1 MHWRRNLAIGGLTLT
16 LGAGLVVFL
25 AFRLGRPALDRWTA
39 SPEFQ
44 EMLSREVSK
53 SMKVDGRF
61 GPLKVT
67 GMEADTPSYTSE
79 GWPGEAIGSLNAEGI
94 HGVFNPWAILR
105 RVWQV
110 DRITLERGSF
120 ALRMPDDSLKRPAN
134 KGRKPWYAIFM
145 PTRFYCP
152 EIICPS
158 ARVEFPFQGKTGRLL
173 DLNLKARMIGQDFEY
188 FADAGRF
195 DFPLFPEMN
204 VDELNLFITREQVDI
219 RRVRLSAPGGDPGRM
234 NLSGR
239 LGMREDKSI
248 RAKVEVTDF
257 PFGRALPS
265 EWFERLDGRLTGKL
279 AWETDASGLKTA
291 SDGIVKLR
299 DVEVRGWGWLENLA
313 LVHDNPDL
321 KLLKVPQARCSFAF
335 DGTAFHVR
343 KLEATVGDLVSFR
356 GEADYDSKDLQTRAN
371 LTLDSFDLKSWL
383 PSDFKHRVDARGN
396 GDVFWKGTWKDPLQS
411 TAVGK
416 IFIPAC
422 SYRFRPVFLT
432 ALKRYGVELPET
444 MELDGFNLHFSQAGP
459 RFDITHLGVTSH
471 RGLSLKGYGHWVA
484 DQSWETNLEVA
495 GLDAGMWKPKGG
507 SGRVQ
512 GRVALKGQ
520 WISTKPQLREGR
532 GTATLRVEN
541 ARMTDFQF
549 QKSLARF
556 LKTDEVRDL
565 RFRDFELSGEGDIR
579 SVLIRNVRMYSPGK
593 LGLEGS
599 IQTGADGSLSGTVWL
614 GLPAQWLEWLPE
626 AQTTVFPRK
635 KEGLCWAR
643 VRISGTT
650 AKMEQDL
657 GSQIMRALRRHPL
670 ALIGL
675 GFRAASWWLGDAL
688 GTYDG
693 DKPDDR
699 GR

>member
-1 MHWRRNLAIGGLTLT
+1 MNWRRFLAVALPVLA
-16 LGAGLVVFL
+16 LLAGLVAAL
-25 AFRLGRPALDRWTA
+25 AIHFGRPALDRWTA

-44 EMLSREVSK
+44 DMLSREVSK
-53 SMKVDGRF
+53 SMKVDGQF

-110 DRITLERGSF
+110 DLITIERGTF
-120 ALRMPDDSLKRPAN
+120 ALRMPDDSLKRPVT

-152 EIICPS
+152 EIVCPS
-158 ARVEFPFQGKTGRLL
+158 AQVEFPFQGKTGRLR
-173 DLNLKARMIGQDFEY
+173 DLNLKARMIGRDFEY

-204 VDELNLFITREQVDI
+204 VEELNMFITREQVDI
-219 RRVRLSAPGGDPGRM
+219 RTARLSGIGGDPGRV
-234 NLSGR
+234 NISGR

-248 RAKVEVTDF
+248 RAKVEVIDF
-257 PFGRALPS
+257 PFGRALPA

-299 DVEVRGWGWLENLA
+299 DVEVRGWSWLENLA
-313 LVHDNPDL
+313 LMHDNPDL
-321 KLLKVPQARCSFAF
+321 KILKVPQARCSFAF
-335 DGTAFHVR
+335 DGSSFHIR
-343 KLEATVGDLVSFR
+343 KLDATVGDLLSFS
-356 GEADYDSKDLQTRAN
+356 GDVDYDSQDHQTRAN

-383 PSDFKHRVDARGN
+383 PVDFKPRIHAQGH
-396 GDVFWKGTWKDPLQS
+396 GDVFWKGSWKDPLQS

-416 IFIPAC
+416 LFIPAC
-422 SYRFRPVFLT
+422 TYRFRPAFLNS
-432 ALKRYGVELPET
+432 LKRYGVEFPEDI
-444 MELDGFNLHFSQAGP
+444 ELDGFNVHFSQAGP
-459 RFDITHLGVTSH
+459 RFDVSHLGVTSR
-471 RGLSLKGYGHWVA
+471 RGLSLEGYGHWVA
-484 DQSWETNLEVA
+484 NQSWEMNVDLQ
-495 GLDAGMWKPKGG
+495 GLDAGMWRPKGG
-507 SGRVQ
+507 KGRVQ
-512 GRVALKGQ
+512 GSVSLKGQ
-520 WISTKPQLREGR
+520 WISGKAKLGDGR
-532 GTATLRVEN
+532 GTANLRVEN
-541 ARMTDFQF
+541 ARMTDFGF

-565 RFRDFELSGEGDIR
+565 QFRDFELGGEGDVR
-579 SVLIRNVRMYSPGK
+579 SLQIKQVRMFAPGK
-593 LGLEGS
+593 MGLEGG

-614 GLPAQWLEWLPE
+614 GLPAKWLEWLPE

-635 KEGLCWAR
+635 KEGLCWAK

-657 GSQIMRALRRHPL
+657 TGQIMRALRRHPL
-670 ALIGL
+670 SLIGL

-688 GTYDG
+688 GTYDDG
-693 DKPDDR
+693 K
-699 GR
+699 